1 MAADTLTGNTI
12 IIDLGLDR
20 GEPETYRSPTRPTVP
35 VWFGPVLI
43 AVLILISSAASAA
56 PPPPPLST
64 LLSLRVGPA
73 DSYAVTDKGQLLAQ
87 SVGTLSM
94 YDLGS
99 GALRW
104 RSDSTAPMY
113 RMRTGAG
120 LVLLRPWS
128 TGLARIGSMGT
139 TAISLADG
147 LAQWR
152 RAGNVVTVAGSS
164 ALLAVT
170 IVPGLGGSGRRV
182 QDNVDL
188 VDPITGQTRWQ
199 VAIPSTAA
207 LLGVPGPAGAPGR
220 MLLVH
225 DDGTAAVH
233 DLATGERLTTGPLP
247 PADYGPENLTVSG
260 GLILLRHPG
269 ASGYELTAYDP
280 VTLGL
285 RWSQPVR
292 DADEVV
298 SCGAFA
304 CLTGADG
311 VRALDPATGKLFW
324 YRSGWRSV
332 EQRGSAV
339 LAYSAPG
346 SSSEAVGIIDPGT
359 GRVLVDL
366 HGWRPV
372 SGTGG
377 AGRLLVTKVVE
388 VGARTMVAV
397 AGPGDNR
404 PRPIAD
410 LPAGT
415 GDCQAVPGRLVC
427 RSMTGE
433 LVVWAYRQKG

>member
-1 MAADTLTGNTI
+1 MTADILTGNTV

-35 VWFGPVLI
+35 VWFGPMII
-43 AVLILISSAASAA
+43 AILILISSAASAA

-87 SVGTLSM
+87 TVGTLSM

-104 RSDSTAPMY
+104 RSDSSAPMY
-113 RMRTGAG
+113 RMRTGSG

-128 TGLARIGSMGT
+128 TGLTGIGNPGT
-139 TAISLADG
+139 TAISLASG

-152 RAGNVVTVAGSS
+152 RAGSVVTVAGSS
-164 ALLAVT
+164 ALLAVSS
-170 IVPGLGGSGRRV
+170 VPGLGGSGRRV
-182 QDNVDL
+182 QDTVDL

-199 VAIPSTAA
+199 VSIPSTAV

-233 DLATGERLTTGPLP
+233 DLATGKRLTTGPLP
-247 PADYGPENLTVSG
+247 PADYGPDNLTVSG
-260 GLILLRHPG
+260 GLVLLRHPSADG
-269 ASGYELTAYDP
+269 HEVTAYDP

-285 RWSQPVR
+285 RWSRPVR
-292 DADEVV
+292 DADEIV

-311 VRALDPATGKLFW
+311 VRALDPSTGKQLW
-324 YRSGWRSV
+324 YRPRWRSV
-332 EQRGSAV
+332 EQHGSAV
-339 LAYSAPG
+339 LAYAAPG

-366 HGWRPV
+366 NGWRAV
-372 SGTGG
+372 NGTGG
-377 AGRLLVTKVVE
+377 AGRLLVTRVVD

-397 AGPGDNR
+397 AGPGDNQ

-415 GDCQAVPGRLVC
+415 GDCQSVPGRLVC
-427 RSMTGE
+427 RSSTGN
-433 LVVWAYRQKG
+433 LVVWAYRQRG